1 MKWSELKSVHQL
13 EEIRKESKENP
24 ILIFKYSSRCSLSQL
39 ALDRLERN
47 WKETEMTGVKSYFLD
62 LIAFREVSNRL
73 AHEFE
78 VEHESPQVLV
88 IENEKSI
95 LDQSHMSIDYQ
106 GIKAALQS

>member
-1 MKWSELKSVHQL
+1 
-13 EEIRKESKENP
+13 
-24 ILIFKYSSRCSLSQL
+24 
-39 ALDRLERN
+39 
-47 WKETEMTGVKSYFLD
+47 MTGVKSYFLD
-62 LIAFREVSNRL
+62 LITFREVSNRL